1 MRSERFC
8 FLLKIN
14 NLTSCGFHIISHF
27 YYPNFQ
33 SSWKQ
38 IGLTMTA
45 CSEVRDTKVQAPD
58 IRYPMLLMSLSVPIS
73 REHRDCSVY
82 GAELL
87 DDL

>member
-1 MRSERFC
+1 
-8 FLLKIN
+8 
-14 NLTSCGFHIISHF
+14 
-27 YYPNFQ
+27 
-33 SSWKQ
+33 
-38 IGLTMTA
+38 MTA